1 MYKVTLQNS
10 MQTLNF
16 RKLDNVIFE
25 GLVTATTGMEEVR
38 ILKEMWIMCLKK
50 IDSVSLPNLN
60 TTTI

>member
-1 MYKVTLQNS
+1 
-10 MQTLNF
+10 MQPLNF

-25 GLVTATTGMEEVR
+25 GPVTATTGMEEVR